1 MLDTPCISYSS
12 PEVILLKL
20 SNLIAVMILAS
31 CQLSRLESQRD
42 DCLAAIFEKMITSY
56 KTSNFVMSL
65 GER

>member
-42 DCLAAIFEKMITSY
+42 DRLAAIFEKWLQVIRRQTLS
-56 KTSNFVMSL
+56 
-65 GER
+65 